1 MLAVVVFP
9 SDADFRET
17 LHDNRL
23 SSSPCLLFHRTLWSS
38 GGILALN
45 LESAGLKPPPTDGY
59 SGLVA
64 LEKSELQQGSFL
76 ARAEIDP
83 PFCATQFSKW
93 RVVTAKRSTCAGSFG
108 QQGR

>member
-1 MLAVVVFP
+1 MLAVVFP
-9 SDADFRET
+9 SDADYRET
-17 LHDNRL
+17 LHDNCL

-38 GGILALN
+38 VGIQALN

-59 SGLVA
+59 SRLVA
-64 LEKSELQQGSFL
+64 PETSVLQQDSFL

-83 PFCATQFSKW
+83 PFRATQFSKW

-108 QQGR
+108 QQGQ